1 MPLSAKLRSLAIIAF
16 LLVYGIVTA
25 SAQSDLNK
33 VRSDLASGNVELQ
46 RNALFQIRLLKT
58 EEASRLAI
66 PLLNDRNEMVRVT
79 AASAVINLS
88 KPEAA
93 RVILPLLNDKTEF
106 VRQEAAFALGDV
118 GDISA
123 TAPLLKIVQKNTDA
137 VRNAAV
143 VALGKIGDPGAIEP
157 LLSILK
163 KKPSE
168 DNEFLRRSAAR
179 SIGQIVQIQK
189 TGRRDVITPQ
199 NHLPAKY
206 KETLAETGSF
216 VPSSA
221 LNATLTGILQNA
233 KEADDTRREAAFALG
248 AIGGPTAISVL
259 EGNRN
264 SADTYL
270 AEICKEALLKLG
282 QAP

>member
-1 MPLSAKLRSLAIIAF
+1 LAFCGIA
-16 LLVYGIVTA
+16 A
-25 SAQSDLNK
+25 NAQADLNK

-66 PLLNDRNEMVRVT
+66 PSLNDKNELVRAT
-79 AASAVINLS
+79 AASAVINLPGPDAVS
-88 KPEAA
+88 
-93 RVILPLLNDKTEF
+93 VLVPLLKDKTEF

-123 TAPLLKIVQKNTDA
+123 TTPLLRVVQKDSNA

-143 VALGKIGDPGAIEP
+143 VALGKIGDPSVIDA
-157 LLSILK
+157 LLAILK

-199 NHLPAKY
+199 NHLPVKY
-206 KETLAETGSF
+206 KETPVETGSF
-216 VPSSA
+216 VPASG
-221 LNATLTGILQNA
+221 LTATLAAVLQNS

-248 AIGGPTAISVL
+248 VIGEPNSISL
-259 EGNRN
+259 LRSNLN
-264 SADTYL
+264 SPDAYL

-282 QAP
+282 QPQ